1 MRIAVIVALAL
12 VAGWLT
18 WSHFDHPIPVAATTT
33 ASTNIASSVPAVY
46 ARPPIAHR
54 RPNPQAHPK
63 AEKPTLAQFLSQLQN
78 GEMPQLRPEQLDLY
92 LQQNQRNAGS
102 LLAAFRTT
110 GDKEFLKEALE
121 KYPHNPLVNYAAAF
135 RSDTPEERA
144 HHLAELKQ
152 AAPDNALPNYLAAY
166 DLFKSGHPDDAA
178 QELLAAS
185 GKSGW
190 QDYSPAFIQNA
201 EEAYRAAGY
210 SQTEAKLLADAGL
223 VLPQMQELRDLG
235 RKMNELAKSYQQN
248 NDAVS
253 AQATRDLAL
262 SLGLRMEEPSAGV
275 SMLNNLVGIAIQ
287 REILGSLDPASP
299 YGNTGHTVSEELA
312 ALTQR
317 KADLR
322 ELNIQVDAILP
333 TLSETDAIH
342 YFDRE
347 KSFGSI
353 EAMKWLVNRQ
363 PKP

>member
-1 MRIAVIVALAL
+1 MRIAVFVALAL
-12 VAGWLT
+12 IVGWLT
-18 WSHFDHPIPVAATTT
+18 WSHFERPAHVVT
-33 ASTNIASSVPAVY
+33 ASSASANTTSSLPST
-46 ARPPIAHR
+46 RAHTPDVRR
-54 RPNPQAHPK
+54 RPNPQARPK
-63 AEKPTLAQFLSQLQN
+63 AEKPTFAQFIARLQN
-78 GEMPQLRPEQLDLY
+78 EGSPELRPEQLDLY

-102 LLAAFRTT
+102 LMAAFRTT
-110 GDKEFLKEALE
+110 GEKEFLKEALE
-121 KYPHNPLVNYAAAF
+121 KYPHDPLVNYAAAF

-144 HHLAELKQ
+144 QHLAELKQ
-152 AAPDNALPNYLAAY
+152 TAPDNALPSYLTAY
-166 DLFKSGHPDDAA
+166 DLFKSGRPDEAA

-190 QDYSPAFIQNA
+190 QDYSSAFIQNA

-210 SQTEAKLLADAGL
+210 SQTEAKLLANAGL
-223 VLPQMQELRDLG
+223 LLPQMQELRDLG
-235 RKMNELAKSYQQN
+235 RKMNELAKAYQQN
-248 NDAVS
+248 NDSAS
-253 AQATRDLAL
+253 AQVTRDLAL
-262 SLGLRMEEPSAGV
+262 NLGQRLEEPSAGISV
-275 SMLNNLVGIAIQ
+275 INNLVGIAIQ
-287 REILGSLDPASP
+287 REILGSLAPASP

-333 TLSETDAIH
+333 TLSETDAIY

-363 PKP
+363 LKP